1 MEEEITNSLNEQEQP
16 QQNSNEENNSSSSVK
31 KHLIYI
37 STQTIDE
44 VEQIVEERNREIS
57 IVERFRGNYNLTN
70 LLSQDLKSLNNID
83 FFILD
88 LNSILNSTDNS
99 EIISRL
105 DKLHQ
110 LNDFRIIVIAR
121 GFKRGNVLLA
131 QLLASN
137 ITNIIT
143 ASTDSQLYDQ
153 LQICLSE
160 KGMTYQ
166 QASQFKLDNIEQTM
180 SSSIVEIRHEK
191 VKQDVSIGVVGLS
204 RGIGATTF
212 SLNLL
217 HFLSDIS
224 NLKPCL
230 IEVNNHN
237 DLEELSKQDTIN
249 DMGVINQPSL
259 SQISIGGMDI
269 YTDLSKMGEIK
280 AQNYQQYIY
289 DYGSIEDLDG
299 TSVASFLNNDL
310 KFIICGSKPWEYKY
324 LAKAFKKFQISGNND
339 NTMWFIFNSV
349 KEIEQQSV
357 KEGMKDLNV
366 YFAEYQPDP
375 FEKKNVLFLEDK
387 FRSYLSDSSF
397 EEQPKK
403 KKFNLF
409 WKK

>member
-1 MEEEITNSLNEQEQP
+1 MEEEINNTLEENKSTLE
-16 QQNSNEENNSSSSVK
+16 NSNEENISSSSVK

-37 STQTIDE
+37 STQTVDE
-44 VEQIVEERNREIS
+44 IEQIVEERNREMS
-57 IVERFRGNYNLTN
+57 IVERFRGNYNLTS

-88 LNSILNSTDNS
+88 LSAVLNSTDNS

-131 QLLASN
+131 QILASN

-153 LQICLSE
+153 LKICLSE

-180 SSSIVEIRHEK
+180 SSNIIEVRHEK
-191 VKQDVSIGVVGLS
+191 VKQDVSIAIVGLS
-204 RGIGATTF
+204 RGIGTTTF
-212 SLNLL
+212 AINLL

-237 DLEELSKQDTIN
+237 DLEELSNQDTIN

-259 SQISIGGMDI
+259 SEISVGGMDI
-269 YTDLSKMGEIK
+269 YTDLAKMGEIK
-280 AQNYQQYIY
+280 AQNYEQYIY
-289 DYGSIEDLDG
+289 DYGSIDELDG
-299 TSVASFLNNDL
+299 TSVASFLNKDL

-324 LAKAFKKFQISGNND
+324 LVKAFKKFKISGNAD

-349 KEIEQQSV
+349 KEIEQQKV
-357 KEGMKDLNV
+357 KEGMKDINV

-375 FEKKNVLFLEDK
+375 FEKKNVLFLENK

-403 KKFNLF
+403 KKFNF
-409 WKK
+409 FGRK